1 MEPGALRWIYCRIH
15 FFVEGDGTVI
25 FMPAKSEVRELKRIL
40 PKPRN
45 PISIEAMKAAIVEG
59 GSFDKKASTSVG
71 YQLLG

>member
-1 MEPGALRWIYCRIH
+1 MS
-15 FFVEGDGTVI
+15 
-25 FMPAKSEVRELKRIL
+25 AKSEVRELKRIL

-45 PISIEAMKAAIVEG
+45 PIYSEAMKAAIAEG